1 MSSVMGKLEQ
11 FKDDTLKVRS
21 VDKLLHMAP
30 DYNDVIIVRQ
40 KMREIIE
47 NQYNVLEKEEKE
59 NGRIIPKDSIWY
71 ENRIRNLKV

>member
-21 VDKLLHMAP
+21 VDKLLYLAP

-47 NQYNVLEKEEKE
+47 NQYNILEKEEKE

-71 ENRIRNLKV
+71 ENRI

>member
-1 MSSVMGKLEQ
+1 LY
-11 FKDDTLKVRS
+11 L
-21 VDKLLHMAP
+21 AP

-47 NQYNVLEKEEKE
+47 NQYNILEKEEKE

-71 ENRIRNLKV
+71 ENRI